1 MSVSAAARC
10 VAEEVFSDAWSH
22 LGRWSRF
29 RPTHCVQRS
38 GAERRGA
45 PKSGCSPR
53 PSTRAR
59 SPQRYGA
66 AARVRR
72 TRTASLGASNR
83 EGSGASC
90 PRLGSE
96 VSRGEGESRT
106 RGRTMVPNRPTVSRA
121 PSMKRMETAVDPRC
135 VEWCRGKLKLLGD
148 GVDALWR
155 PEVRGHPEHDRPTR
169 GPVRELAPA
178 TRRAVLVVDAGFVSS
193 RASACPIARGAARS
207 RSPHPSGTRADRGD
221 RRLAVERHLSRPSPR
236 VARVGARP
244 RAPSSRGYR
253 IISRSFV
260 ADKNALRASRRPRP
274 DARRTTT
281 LRPRRSSPAR
291 TPTRPPPRSP
301 EASARV
307 CSRTS
312 RKRGTARGA
321 CLSRQTCLRR
331 ARGVVCSP

>member
-1 MSVSAAARC
+1 
-10 VAEEVFSDAWSH
+10 
-22 LGRWSRF
+22 
-29 RPTHCVQRS
+29 
-38 GAERRGA
+38 
-45 PKSGCSPR
+45 
-53 PSTRAR
+53 
-59 SPQRYGA
+59 
-66 AARVRR
+66 
-72 TRTASLGASNR
+72 
-83 EGSGASC
+83 
-90 PRLGSE
+90 
-96 VSRGEGESRT
+96 
-106 RGRTMVPNRPTVSRA
+106 MVPNRPTVSRA

-135 VEWCRGKLKLLGD
+135 VEWCRGKVKLLGD

-207 RSPHPSGTRADRGD
+207 RQPPPSGTRADRGD
-221 RRLAVERHLSRPSPR
+221 RGPAIERCLSRPSPR

-253 IISRSFV
+253 IIPRSFV
-260 ADKNALRASRRPRP
+260 ADKNKNALGTSRRPRP

-291 TPTRPPPRSP
+291 IPTRPPPRSP

-312 RKRGTARGA
+312 RKRATARGA
-321 CLSRQTCLRR
+321 CLSRRTRLRR

>member
-1 MSVSAAARC
+1 MESIP
-10 VAEEVFSDAWSH
+10 SDA
-22 LGRWSRF
+22 L
-29 RPTHCVQRS
+29 RS
-38 GAERRGA
+38 GAERRVRLNPDA
-45 PKSGCSPR
+45 R
-53 PSTRAR
+53 RELPSTRAR

-221 RRLAVERHLSRPSPR
+221 RRLAVERRLSRPSPR

-312 RKRGTARGA
+312 RKVGTARGA

>member
-1 MSVSAAARC
+1 MALTRC
-10 VAEEVFSDAWSH
+10 GD
-22 LGRWSRF
+22 
-29 RPTHCVQRS
+29 
-38 GAERRGA
+38 RRYA
-45 PKSGCSPR
+45 
-53 PSTRAR
+53 
-59 SPQRYGA
+59 
-66 AARVRR
+66 
-72 TRTASLGASNR
+72 
-83 EGSGASC
+83 
-90 PRLGSE
+90 
-96 VSRGEGESRT
+96 
-106 RGRTMVPNRPTVSRA
+106 
-121 PSMKRMETAVDPRC
+121 DI
-135 VEWCRGKLKLLGD
+135 
-148 GVDALWR
+148 
-155 PEVRGHPEHDRPTR
+155 PENDRPTR
-169 GPVRELAPA
+169 GPVRERTPA
-178 TRRAVLVVDAGFVSS
+178 FRAVLVVDAGFVSS

-221 RRLAVERHLSRPSPR
+221 LRLAVERRLSRPSPR

-260 ADKNALRASRRPRP
+260 ADKNADKNALRASRRPRP

-281 LRPRRSSPAR
+281 LRLRRSSPAR